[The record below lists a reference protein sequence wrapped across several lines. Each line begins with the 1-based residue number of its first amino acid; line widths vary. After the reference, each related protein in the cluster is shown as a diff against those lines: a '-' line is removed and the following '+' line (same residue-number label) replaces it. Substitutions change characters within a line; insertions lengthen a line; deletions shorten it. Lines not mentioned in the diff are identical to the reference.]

1 MDSTPKVHP
10 SSGLQM
16 SPLLFAWSYFSVA
29 KEKKNKKKHRDGLS
43 MACGIKKENQE
54 SSFQRLRVARGEGEA
69 NEFVLAEN
77 EKTKINSVARRCF
90 ARVSSV
96 VCRSRSTERRSKRS
110 VNKNDSNTN
119 FPERQDNGRGEKGV
133 AGGVGA
139 RG

>member
-1 MDSTPKVHP
+1 M
-10 SSGLQM
+10 
-16 SPLLFAWSYFSVA
+16 LL
-29 KEKKNKKKHRDGLS
+29 KKKKKHRDGLS

-119 FPERQDNGRGEKGV
+119 FPERQDNGRGKRGWLEEWERGDDTVRDRRRIKYSNKISTEHSR
-133 AGGVGA
+133 GGMSVCI
-139 RG
+139 